1 LRVRLLNLAADEHVL
16 ILTQHHIVSDGWS
29 MPIMVDELVRLYEGY
44 SQGREVELTALDM
57 QYADY
62 ALWQRNWMDAG
73 EQARQLDYWKQ
84 QLGEQQPILELP
96 ADHPRPVV
104 QSHAGA
110 RLAG

>member
-1 LRVRLLNLAADEHVL
+1 
-16 ILTQHHIVSDGWS
+16 S

-44 SQGREVELTALDM
+44 SQGREVVLTALDM

-110 RLAG
+110 